1 MHYSFIVTNWG
12 WILRML
18 LYFMVSG
25 TRSLVTVHQPPAL
38 TAALGHDVIMPC
50 HLNLSPDEKMK
61 TPPIL
66 YWSQTQNKT
75 GNLWTPSK
83 EYVGRVDLL
92 DNNPNTSNKSIL
104 LKNVQWADSGKYLCK
119 LSVTLQ
125 RKKSFRSKGNET
137 LLKVYDTMIFN
148 LTGHN
153 DSLLR
158 CEVNVTRDPAFVLFI
173 FHNGWKLQPVDSAPG
188 DAGADLPYVTLSE
201 SISPQN
207 DGEYECQL
215 HLDGDL
221 ITKSIFHY
229 QPPVAEDGG
238 DAEKNVSLSEPGV
251 VVFPEPW
258 LLYAALLL
266 VPITVLLSVLTA
278 LMMYRCG
285 VCLLEQKA

>member
-229 QPPVAEDGG
+229 QPPGVNTTSTLTSLLWFQHHPSYPYHVFCVSQSQVWWCFQSRGSCMRLSSWCP
-238 DAEKNVSLSEPGV
+238 SLS
-251 VVFPEPW
+251 
-258 LLYAALLL
+258 
-266 VPITVLLSVLTA
+266 
-278 LMMYRCG
+278 C
-285 VCLLEQKA
+285 